1 MTVPCI
7 YTQQLALYAQAAV
20 HALANLV
27 FRPCPSAGL
36 VRLGPRLMGYTPS
49 VLLLPSSE
57 ATREVYGS
65 NT

>member
-7 YTQQLALYAQAAV
+7 YTQRLALYAQVAV

-36 VRLGPRLMGYTPS
+36 VRLGPRLMGYTLS
-49 VLLLPSSE
+49 VLPLPSSE
-57 ATREVYGS
+57 DAREVHGS
-65 NT
+65 NA